1 MTQNF
6 LPSFQSRVKACLIAC
21 FGEKKANDPVF
32 RARRFAEESAELCQ
46 ASGLSRE
53 EMIQIVS
60 SVFDREPGQPDQEA
74 GGVLVTL
81 SGLCSS
87 LDFSMRDAGEKELAR
102 IIANMDKIRR
112 KERIKSGL
120 DMAQQVCP
128 EDQGEGRSGYS
139 WVVAR
144 ASLRAAGAL
153 GLTDEEYAGAL
164 GIFPEAVEDLRSEHI
179 ALPEDQPAY
188 GYAVDL
194 IATYLRLSQMMG
206 ENGPAKSSWMR
217 VTNTALKGVPA
228 EIISRKGGAG
238 TVLAY
243 LNARTAP

>member
-6 LPSFQSRVKACLIAC
+6 LPTFQSRVKACLIAC
-21 FGEKKANDPVF
+21 FGEKKTNDPVF
-32 RARRFAEESAELCQ
+32 RARRFAEEAAEMCQ

-60 SVFDREPGQPDQEA
+60 SVYDREPGQPDQEA
-74 GGVLVTL
+74 GGVLVTF

-87 LDFSMRDAGEKELAR
+87 MGIVMRDAGEKELSR
-102 IIANMDKIRR
+102 ITANMEKIRR

-120 DMAQQVCP
+120 DMAQRVCP
-128 EDQGEGRSGYS
+128 EGQEEGRSGYS
-139 WVVAR
+139 WVVAK

-164 GIFPEAVEDLRSEHI
+164 GIHPEAVEELRAERI
-179 ALPEDQPAY
+179 GLPEDQPAY

-194 IATYLRLSQMMG
+194 IATYLRLGQIMG
-206 ENGPAKSSWMR
+206 ETNPAKASWMR
-217 VTNTALKGVPA
+217 ITNTALKGVPA

-238 TVLAY
+238 TLLSY
-243 LNARTAP
+243 LNSRAAT